1 MEEYI
6 KGLSADPDLV
16 VSDAAKERYRL
27 LKGRCIEKANS
38 DIVAAKDEIVI
49 CELDRQNKAAAE
61 ELKKAAAS
69 EEVQEMEVEAGV
81 GEIMKQHAKQIED
94 RIRREMIPKLEA
106 SLMKRLLRNLSL
118 GKQDPP
124 QATAAD
130 TKPKNTAAG
139 KPMHTTPYAEH
150 HSGSTAGNSKPMKKR
165 GGKKKTDGT
174 TKDQRAKGKAADDK
188 AKG

>member
-16 VSDAAKERYRL
+16 VSDVAKERYHL
-27 LKGRCIEKANS
+27 LKGRCIEKANF

-49 CELDRQNKAAAE
+49 SELDRQNKATAE

-81 GEIMKQHAKQIED
+81 GETMKQHAKQIED

-106 SLMKRLLRNLSL
+106 SLMKKLLKNLSL

-124 QATAAD
+124 QATAAGA
-130 TKPKNTAAG
+130 KLKNTVAG
-139 KPMHTTPYAEH
+139 KPMHTTPTTEC
-150 HSGSTAGNSKPMKKR
+150 HSRSTAENSKPKKKR
-165 GGKKKTDGT
+165 GGKKKKDCA
-174 TKDQRAKGKAADDK
+174 TKDQ
-188 AKG
+188 

>member
-49 CELDRQNKAAAE
+49 RELDRQNKAAAE
-61 ELKKAAAS
+61 ELKKAAAF
-69 EEVQEMEVEAGV
+69 EEVQEME
-81 GEIMKQHAKQIED
+81 
-94 RIRREMIPKLEA
+94 
-106 SLMKRLLRNLSL
+106 
-118 GKQDPP
+118 DPP

-139 KPMHTTPYAEH
+139 KPMHTTPNAER
-150 HSGSTAGNSKPMKKR
+150 HSGSTAGNSKPKKER
-165 GGKKKTDGT
+165 GGKKKKDGT